1 MRCLR
6 LLGNSEPAGDDIYLG
21 FDMRYP
27 CSLPQKQTI
36 VSIMKTQSRPEHIKY
51 ILGIIDH
58 SRLIQQVTSK
68 PHKKRKNIKQK
79 NKNLN
84 NQSS

>member
-58 SRLIQQVTSK
+58 SRLI
-68 PHKKRKNIKQK
+68 
-79 NKNLN
+79 
-84 NQSS
+84 